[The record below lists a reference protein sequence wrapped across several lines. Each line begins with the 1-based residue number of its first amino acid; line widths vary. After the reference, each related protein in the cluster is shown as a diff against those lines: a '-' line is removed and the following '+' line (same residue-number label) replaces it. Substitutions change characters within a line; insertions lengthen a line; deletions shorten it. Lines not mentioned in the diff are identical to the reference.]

1 MDSRLP
7 ARRATTARV
16 KTSPMFGRFNAIEM
30 LLFGLIGVALIDC
43 GIIVWLVVRGFGD

>member
-1 MDSRLP
+1 MESGLP
-7 ARRATTARV
+7 ARRDARV
-16 KTSPMFGRFNAIEM
+16 KSTAMLGRFNGIEM

>member
-1 MDSRLP
+1 MDSGLP
-7 ARRATTARV
+7 ARRAGTRV
-16 KTSPMFGRFNAIEM
+16 KTAVLHGRFNAIEM